1 MCDCCLVE
9 KDIFLPQPATVNE
22 TKQMNATE
30 MYLHI
35 SMDEAPLNYVPG
47 QFVEVSIP
55 GFGEAPISIS
65 SSPTQADGF
74 EIVVRKIGN
83 VTNKIHQLKAGDK
96 VGIRGAFGNGVYP
109 VEDAKG
115 KDLVFICGGIG
126 LVPQRS
132 FINHILDSREDYGQV
147 TVLVGTK
154 DYDQR
159 LFHEELEI
167 WQNADINFHETID
180 GPDERWDGNV
190 GVVTTL
196 IPEIKSDFADSVFFI
211 CGPPIMYKFV
221 LMTLNEKNVPHEN
234 IFLNLERKMKC
245 GVGKCGHCQMNDK
258 YVCMEGPVFNYAD
271 LKNVPEAI

>member
-9 KDIFLPQPATVNE
+9 KDIFLPRPATVNE
-22 TKQMNATE
+22 TKPMNATE
-30 MYLHI
+30 MYLHL
-35 SMDEAPLNYVPG
+35 SMDETPLSYVPG
-47 QFVEVSIP
+47 QFVEISIP

-96 VGIRGAFGNGVYP
+96 VGIRGAFGNGIYP

-115 KDLVFICGGIG
+115 RDIVFICGGIG

-132 FINHILDSREDYGQV
+132 FINHILDSREDFGQV
-147 TVLVGTK
+147 TVLFGTK
-154 DYDQR
+154 SYDQR
-159 LFHEELEI
+159 FFHEELLI
-167 WQNADINFHETID
+167 WRDTDINYQETINT
-180 GPDERWDGNV
+180 PDDRWDGNV
-190 GVVTTL
+190 GVVTEL
-196 IPEIKSDFADSVFFI
+196 IPQIKSNFTDSLFFI
-211 CGPPIMYKFV
+211 CGPPVMYKFV
-221 LMTLNEKNVPHEN
+221 FMTLREKNVPHEN